1 MSKIAQTHSFPKLT
15 KQQAISYLARFKK
28 ARGSISML
36 DFAIHHEL
44 NFYSLRNWSGR
55 LTRNNRSLYHVT
67 TPSDPKKL
75 VHFVPVKIPN
85 IENVND
91 TTAERIDITLPN
103 GITIQVGPQFNQE
116 ALCRLLALLE
126 TRSC

>member
-1 MSKIAQTHSFPKLT
+1 MSKITQTHSFPKLT
-15 KQQAISYLARFKK
+15 KKQAIRYLARFKK

-36 DFAIHHEL
+36 DFAIRHKL

-55 LTRNNRSLYHVT
+55 LTRNNRSLDHIT
-67 TPSDPKKL
+67 RPSNPKNPT
-75 VHFVPVKIPN
+75 HFVPVKIPK

-91 TTAERIDITLPN
+91 TTAERIDIALSN
-103 GITIQVGPQFNQE
+103 GITIKVGPQFNQE
-116 ALCRLLALLE
+116 ALCRLLTFLE